1 MNQRLRV
8 TFFSVLIT
16 TLVSLGIGGFAL
28 QDSHDA
34 ALRQVDSRLNFV
46 IQAAMQ
52 NQQDFLNAALFALD
66 AGRIDASV
74 VLVTPRG
81 EQIPLTEASQGIA
94 LDTSLPRF
102 TSSVERAVSVNTD
115 NPYRMRSIPLPEE
128 EFLVVAISIDDLER
142 DWRENIAR
150 LLVFLLFA
158 NSLAIALS
166 FLLLRNNSR
175 KLEQQSL
182 LRMQRFLS
190 DAAHEL
196 RTPLTVIKGYSELLG
211 AQKIEAKQDQEKAF
225 ARVDHEVKRM
235 ESLINDLLLTAE
247 LNEATHLDFE
257 LYDISSAL
265 KTHLQDFEILSPERK
280 INAEIK
286 QGLRI
291 KASGDHLD
299 RMIQNIF
306 SNIRRHTPA
315 TAPVLVQLRGKG
327 KEVHLRIEDGGPGLP
342 EDAYNKA
349 SYEFERFD
357 RSRSRDTGGSGL
369 GLSIIAA
376 IVKEHSGSISLSKSA
391 LGGLAIHIQ
400 LPIK

>member
-28 QDSHDA
+28 QDSHNVA
-34 ALRQVDSRLNFV
+34 IRQVDSRLNFV
-46 IQAAMQ
+46 IQTALQ
-52 NQQDFLNAALFALD
+52 NQSDLLNAALFALD
-66 AGRIDASV
+66 ARRIDASIL
-74 VLVTPRG
+74 LVTPRG
-81 EQIPLTEASQGIA
+81 EQIPLTEASQRFSV
-94 LDTSLPRF
+94 DTSVKNI
-102 TSSVERAVSVNTD
+102 TSSVLRAISINTK
-115 NPYRMRSIPLPEE
+115 NPYRMRSIPLPEK
-128 EFLVVAISIDDLER
+128 EFLVVAISTDDLER

-150 LLVFLLFA
+150 LLVFLFFA
-158 NSLAIALS
+158 NLLAIALS
-166 FLLLRNNSR
+166 FILLRNNSR
-175 KLEQQSL
+175 KLERESL
-182 LRMQRFLS
+182 VRMQRFLS

-211 AQKIEAKQDQEKAF
+211 AHKIETKQDQEKAF
-225 ARVDHEVKRM
+225 VRVDHEVKRM
-235 ESLINDLLLTAE
+235 ESLINDLLLSAE

-265 KTHLQDFEILSPERK
+265 RTHLRDFEILSPDRTIE
-280 INAEIK
+280 NAIEP
-286 QGLRI
+286 GLQI
-291 KASGDHLD
+291 KASGDHID

-315 TAPVLVQLRGKG
+315 LAPVSVQLKSKG
-327 KEVHLRIEDGGPGLP
+327 KEVQLRIEDGGPGLP
-342 EDAYNKA
+342 DDAYSKA

-376 IVKEHSGSISLSKSA
+376 IVKEHSGNISLSKSA
-391 LGGLAIHIQ
+391 LGGLAIYIQ

>member
-1 MNQRLRV
+1 MNQRFRV

-28 QDSHDA
+28 DDSHRA
-34 ALRQVDSRLNFV
+34 AIRQVDSRLDFV
-46 IQAAMQ
+46 IQTALQ
-52 NQQDFLNAALFALD
+52 NQEDLLNAALFALD
-66 AGRIDASV
+66 AGRIDATV

-81 EQIPLTEASQGIA
+81 EQISLTESSERFP
-94 LDTSLPRF
+94 LDTSLKNIR
-102 TSSVERAVSVNTD
+102 SSIVGAISVNSEV
-115 NPYRMRSIPLPEE
+115 PYRMRSIPLPEE
-128 EFLVVAISIDDLER
+128 EFLVVAISTADLEKEWR
-142 DWRENIAR
+142 DNIAR
-150 LLVFLLFA
+150 LLAFLFGA
-158 NSLAIALS
+158 NMIAIALS

-175 KLEQQSL
+175 RLEQQSL
-182 LRMQRFLS
+182 VRMQRFLS

-211 AQKIEAKQDQEKAF
+211 SNKITAKDDQEKAF

-265 KTHLQDFEILSPERK
+265 RTHLRDFQILSPDRSIESM
-280 INAEIK
+280 IEPEL
-286 QGLRI
+286 QI
-291 KASGDHLD
+291 KASSDHID

-315 TAPVLVQLRGKG
+315 DAPVRAQLKSKG

-357 RSRSRDTGGSGL
+357 RSRSRDTGGS
-369 GLSIIAA
+369 
-376 IVKEHSGSISLSKSA
+376 ERSKRSNS
-391 LGGLAIHIQ
+391 
-400 LPIK
+400 

>member
-1 MNQRLRV
+1 MNQRFRV
-8 TFFSVLIT
+8 AFFSLLIT

-28 QDSHDA
+28 QDSHNA
-34 ALRQVDSRLNFV
+34 AIRQVDSRLNFV
-46 IQAAMQ
+46 IQTALQ
-52 NQQDFLNAALFALD
+52 NQSDLLNAALFALD
-66 AGRIDASV
+66 AGRIDASI

-81 EQIPLTEASQGIA
+81 EPISLTEASQRFDV
-94 LDTSLPRF
+94 DTSIKNI
-102 TSSVERAVSVNTD
+102 TSSVIRAISINSK

-128 EFLVVAISIDDLER
+128 EFLVVAISTADLES

-211 AQKIEAKQDQEKAF
+211 AHKIETKQDQEKAF

-235 ESLINDLLLTAE
+235 ESLINDLLLSAE
-247 LNEATHLDFE
+247 LNEATHLDFDS
-257 LYDISSAL
+257 YDISSEL
-265 KTHLQDFEILSPERK
+265 RTHLRDFEILSPDRTIENF
-280 INAEIK
+280 IEP
-286 QGLRI
+286 GLQI
-291 KASGDHLD
+291 KASGDHID

-306 SNIRRHTPA
+306 SNIRRHTPSL
-315 TAPVLVQLRGKG
+315 APVSVQLKSKG
-327 KEVHLRIEDGGPGLP
+327 KEVQLRIEDGGPGLP
-342 EDAYNKA
+342 DDAYNKA

-357 RSRSRDTGGSGL
+357 RSRSRDSGGSGL

-391 LGGLAIHIQ
+391 LGGLAIYIQ

>member
-28 QDSHDA
+28 QDSHNVA
-34 ALRQVDSRLNFV
+34 IRQVDSRLNFV
-46 IQAAMQ
+46 IQTALQ
-52 NQQDFLNAALFALD
+52 NQSDLLNAALFALD
-66 AGRIDASV
+66 AGRIDASIL
-74 VLVTPRG
+74 LVTPRG
-81 EQIPLTEASQGIA
+81 EQIPLTEASQRFSV
-94 LDTSLPRF
+94 DTSVKNI
-102 TSSVERAVSVNTD
+102 TSSVLRAISINTK
-115 NPYRMRSIPLPEE
+115 NPYRMRSIPLPEK
-128 EFLVVAISIDDLER
+128 EFLVVAISTDDLER

-150 LLVFLLFA
+150 LLAFLFFA
-158 NSLAIALS
+158 NLLAIALS
-166 FLLLRNNSR
+166 FILLRNNSR
-175 KLEQQSL
+175 KLERESL
-182 LRMQRFLS
+182 VRMQRFLS

-211 AQKIEAKQDQEKAF
+211 AHKIESKQDQEKAF
-225 ARVDHEVKRM
+225 VRVDHEVKRM
-235 ESLINDLLLTAE
+235 ESLINDLLLSAE

-265 KTHLQDFEILSPERK
+265 RTHLRDFEILSPHRTIE
-280 INAEIK
+280 NAIEP
-286 QGLRI
+286 GLQI
-291 KASGDHLD
+291 KASGDHID

-315 TAPVLVQLRGKG
+315 LAPVSVQLKSKG
-327 KEVHLRIEDGGPGLP
+327 KEVQLRIEDGGPGLP
-342 EDAYNKA
+342 DDAYSKA

-376 IVKEHSGSISLSKSA
+376 IVKEHSGNISLSKSA
-391 LGGLAIHIQ
+391 LGGLAIYIQ

>member
-74 VLVTPRG
+74 VLITPRG
-81 EQIPLTEASQGIA
+81 EQIPLTEASQGMA
-94 LDTSLPRF
+94 LDTSLPRV
-102 TSSVERAVSVNTD
+102 TSSVEQAVSVNTD

-142 DWRENIAR
+142 DWRQNIAR

-265 KTHLQDFEILSPERK
+265 KTHLRDFEILSPERK
-280 INAEIK
+280 IDSEIK
-286 QGLRI
+286 PGLHI

-315 TAPVLVQLRGKG
+315 SAPVLVQLRGKG

-342 EDAYNKA
+342 EDAYSKA

>member
-1 MNQRLRV
+1 MNQRFRV
-8 TFFSVLIT
+8 TFFSILIT

-28 QDSHDA
+28 DDSHRA
-34 ALRQVDSRLNFV
+34 ALRQVDSRLDFV
-46 IQAAMQ
+46 IQTALQ
-52 NQQDFLNAALFALD
+52 NQEDLLNAALFALD
-66 AGRIDASV
+66 AGRIDATV

-81 EQIPLTEASQGIA
+81 EQISLTESSERFP
-94 LDTSLPRF
+94 LDTSMKNI
-102 TSSVERAVSVNTD
+102 SSSILRAISVNSD
-115 NPYRMRSIPLPEE
+115 EPYRMRSIPLPEN
-128 EFLVVAISIDDLER
+128 EFLVVAISTEDLEKEWR
-142 DWRENIAR
+142 DNIAR
-150 LLVFLLFA
+150 LLAFLFA
-158 NSLAIALS
+158 ANMIAIALS

-175 KLEQQSL
+175 RLEQQSL
-182 LRMQRFLS
+182 VRMQRFLS

-211 AQKIEAKQDQEKAF
+211 SNKIAAKEDQDKAF
-225 ARVDHEVKRM
+225 QRVDHEVKRM

-265 KTHLQDFEILSPERK
+265 GTHLRDFQILSPDRSIDSK
-280 INAEIK
+280 IEPELA
-286 QGLRI
+286 I
-291 KASGDHLD
+291 KASSDHID

-315 TAPVLVQLRGKG
+315 DAPVRVQLKSKG
-327 KEVHLRIEDGGPGLP
+327 KEVHVRIEDGGPGLP

-376 IVKEHSGSISLSKSA
+376 IVKEHSGSISLSKSS
-391 LGGLAIHIQ
+391 LGGLAIQIQ
-400 LPIK
+400 LPVK

>member
-1 MNQRLRV
+1 MNQRFRV

-28 QDSHDA
+28 DDSHRA
-34 ALRQVDSRLNFV
+34 AIRQVDSRLDFV
-46 IQAAMQ
+46 IQTALQ
-52 NQQDFLNAALFALD
+52 NQEDLLNAALFALD
-66 AGRIDASV
+66 AGRIDATV

-81 EQIPLTEASQGIA
+81 EQISLTESSERFP
-94 LDTSLPRF
+94 LDTSLKNIR
-102 TSSVERAVSVNTD
+102 SSIVGAISVNSEV
-115 NPYRMRSIPLPEE
+115 PYRMRSIPLPEE
-128 EFLVVAISIDDLER
+128 EFLVVAISTADLEKEWR
-142 DWRENIAR
+142 DNIAR
-150 LLVFLLFA
+150 LLAFLFGA
-158 NSLAIALS
+158 NMIAIALS

-175 KLEQQSL
+175 RLEQQSL
-182 LRMQRFLS
+182 VRMQRFLS

-211 AQKIEAKQDQEKAF
+211 SNKITAKDDQEKAF

-265 KTHLQDFEILSPERK
+265 RTHLRDFQILSPDRSIESM
-280 INAEIK
+280 IEPEL
-286 QGLRI
+286 QI
-291 KASGDHLD
+291 KASSDHID

-315 TAPVLVQLRGKG
+315 DAPVRAQLKSKG

-376 IVKEHSGSISLSKSA
+376 IVKEHSGGISLSKSS
-391 LGGLAIHIQ
+391 LGGLAIQIQ
-400 LPIK
+400 LPVK

>member
-94 LDTSLPRF
+94 LDTSLPRV

>member
-1 MNQRLRV
+1 MNQRIRV

-28 QDSHDA
+28 QDSHNA
-34 ALRQVDSRLNFV
+34 AIRQVDSRLNFV
-46 IQAAMQ
+46 IQTALQ
-52 NQQDFLNAALFALD
+52 NQRDLLNAAIFALD
-66 AGRIDASV
+66 AGRIDATI
-74 VLVTPRG
+74 LLITPRG
-81 EQIPLTEASQGIA
+81 EQIPLAEASQQFSVN
-94 LDTSLPRF
+94 TSVKHI
-102 TSSVERAVSVNTD
+102 TSSVIRAISINSD
-115 NPYRMRSIPLPEE
+115 NPYRMRSIPLPEK
-128 EFLVVAISIDDLER
+128 EFLVVAISTADLER
-142 DWRENIAR
+142 DWHENIAR
-150 LLVFLLFA
+150 LLAFLFFA

-211 AQKIEAKQDQEKAF
+211 TNKIETKEEQEKAF
-225 ARVDHEVKRM
+225 TRVDHEVKRM

-257 LYDISSAL
+257 LYNISSAL
-265 KTHLQDFEILSPERK
+265 STHLRDFEILSADRRIESTIEPDL
-280 INAEIK
+280 
-286 QGLRI
+286 QI
-291 KASGDHLD
+291 KASGDHID

-306 SNIRRHTPA
+306 SNIRRHTPSA
-315 TAPVLVQLRGKG
+315 APVKVQLKSKG
-327 KEVHLRIEDGGPGLP
+327 KEVQLRIEDGGPGLP

-376 IVKEHSGSISLSKSA
+376 IVKEHSGSISLSKST
-391 LGGLAIHIQ
+391 LGGLAIYIQ

>member
-94 LDTSLPRF
+94 LDTSRPRV

-128 EFLVVAISIDDLER
+128 EFLVVAISINDLER

-257 LYDISSAL
+257 LYDISAAL

-280 INAEIK
+280 INTEIK

>member
-1 MNQRLRV
+1 MNQRFRV

-28 QDSHDA
+28 DDSHRA
-34 ALRQVDSRLNFV
+34 AIRQVDSRLDFV
-46 IQAAMQ
+46 IQTALQ
-52 NQQDFLNAALFALD
+52 NQDDLLNAALFALD
-66 AGRIDASV
+66 TGRIDATV
-74 VLVTPRG
+74 ILVTPKG
-81 EQIPLTEASQGIA
+81 EQISLTESSQRFAI
-94 LDTSLPRF
+94 DTSAKKV
-102 TSSVERAVSVNTD
+102 TASISRAISVNSED
-115 NPYRMRSIPLPEE
+115 PYRMRSIPLPED
-128 EFLVVAISIDDLER
+128 EFLVVAISTSDLEKEWR
-142 DWRENIAR
+142 DNIAR
-150 LLVFLLFA
+150 LVAFLFGA
-158 NSLAIALS
+158 NMIAIALS

-175 KLEQQSL
+175 RLEQQSL
-182 LRMQRFLS
+182 VRMQRFLS

-211 AQKIEAKQDQEKAF
+211 SNKIAAKDDQEKAF

-265 KTHLQDFEILSPERK
+265 LTHLRDFQILSPDRSIESM
-280 INAEIK
+280 IEPEL
-286 QGLRI
+286 QI
-291 KASGDHLD
+291 KASSDHID

-315 TAPVLVQLRGKG
+315 DAPVRVQLKSKG
-327 KEVHLRIEDGGPGLP
+327 KEVHVRIEDGGPGLP

-376 IVKEHSGSISLSKSA
+376 IVKEHSGSISLSKSS
-391 LGGLAIHIQ
+391 LGGLAIQIQ
-400 LPIK
+400 LPVK

>member
-1 MNQRLRV
+1 MNQRFRV

-28 QDSHDA
+28 DDSHRA
-34 ALRQVDSRLNFV
+34 AIRQVDSRLDYV
-46 IQAAMQ
+46 IKTALQ
-52 NQQDFLNAALFALD
+52 NQEDLLNAALFALD
-66 AGRIDASV
+66 AGRIDATV
-74 VLVTPRG
+74 LLVTPKG
-81 EQIPLTEASQGIA
+81 EQISLTESSQRFPI
-94 LDTSLPRF
+94 DTSAKKV
-102 TSSVERAVSVNTD
+102 TSSILRAISVNSE

-128 EFLVVAISIDDLER
+128 EFLVVAISTADLEKEWR
-142 DWRENIAR
+142 DNIAR
-150 LLVFLLFA
+150 LVAFLFGA
-158 NSLAIALS
+158 NMIAIALS

-175 KLEQQSL
+175 RLEQQSL
-182 LRMQRFLS
+182 VRMQRFLS

-211 AQKIEAKQDQEKAF
+211 SNKIAAKDDQEKAF

-265 KTHLQDFEILSPERK
+265 LTHLRDFQILSPDRSIESM
-280 INAEIK
+280 IEPEL
-286 QGLRI
+286 QI
-291 KASGDHLD
+291 KASSDHID

-306 SNIRRHTPA
+306 SNIRRHTPGD
-315 TAPVLVQLRGKG
+315 APVRVQLKSKG
-327 KEVHLRIEDGGPGLP
+327 KEVHVRIEDGGPGLP

-376 IVKEHSGSISLSKSA
+376 IVKEHSGSISLSKSS
-391 LGGLAIHIQ
+391 LGGLAIQIQ
-400 LPIK
+400 LPVK

>member
-28 QDSHDA
+28 QDSHNVA
-34 ALRQVDSRLNFV
+34 IRQVDSRLNFV
-46 IQAAMQ
+46 IQTALQ
-52 NQQDFLNAALFALD
+52 NQSDLLNAALFALD
-66 AGRIDASV
+66 AGRIDASIL
-74 VLVTPRG
+74 LVTPRG
-81 EQIPLTEASQGIA
+81 EQIPLTEASQRFSV
-94 LDTSLPRF
+94 DTSVKNI
-102 TSSVERAVSVNTD
+102 TSSVLRAISINTK
-115 NPYRMRSIPLPEE
+115 NPYRMRSIPLPEK
-128 EFLVVAISIDDLER
+128 EFLVVAISTDDLER

-150 LLVFLLFA
+150 LLAFLFFA

-166 FLLLRNNSR
+166 FILLRNNSR
-175 KLEQQSL
+175 KLERESL
-182 LRMQRFLS
+182 VRMQRFLS

-211 AQKIEAKQDQEKAF
+211 AHKIESKQDQEKAF
-225 ARVDHEVKRM
+225 VRVDHEVKRM
-235 ESLINDLLLTAE
+235 ESLINDLLLSAE

-265 KTHLQDFEILSPERK
+265 RTHLRDFEILSPNRTIE
-280 INAEIK
+280 NAIEP
-286 QGLRI
+286 GLQI
-291 KASGDHLD
+291 KASGDHID

-315 TAPVLVQLRGKG
+315 LAPVSVQLKSKG
-327 KEVHLRIEDGGPGLP
+327 KEVQLRIEDGGPGLP
-342 EDAYNKA
+342 DDAYSKA

-376 IVKEHSGSISLSKSA
+376 IVKEHSGNISLSKSA
-391 LGGLAIHIQ
+391 LGGLAIYIQ

>member
-1 MNQRLRV
+1 MSQRFRV

-28 QDSHDA
+28 QDSHKA

-46 IQAAMQ
+46 IQTAQQ
-52 NQQDFLNAALFALD
+52 NQQDLLSAALFALD
-66 AGRIDASV
+66 AGRIDATV

-81 EQIPLTEASQGIA
+81 EQISLTESSQR
-94 LDTSLPRF
+94 LVPDTSPKNIN
-102 TSSVERAVSVNTD
+102 SSVIRAVSIRSE
-115 NPYRMRSIPLPEE
+115 NPYRMRSIQLPEE
-128 EFLVVAISIDDLER
+128 EFLVVAISTGDLEKE
-142 DWRENIAR
+142 WRQNIFR
-150 LLVFLLFA
+150 LLMFLLLA
-158 NSLAIALS
+158 NLLAITLS

-182 LRMQRFLS
+182 VRMQRFLS

-211 AQKIEAKQDQEKAF
+211 AHKIEAREDQEKAF
-225 ARVDHEVKRM
+225 QRVDNEVKRM
-235 ESLINDLLLTAE
+235 ESLINDLLLSAE
-247 LNEATHLDFE
+247 LNEATHLNFE
-257 LYDISSAL
+257 PYDISSSL
-265 KTHLQDFEILSPERK
+265 NTHLRDFEILSPDRSIDATITPALQ
-280 INAEIK
+280 IN
-286 QGLRI
+286 
-291 KASGDHLD
+291 ASGDHLD

-306 SNIRRHTPA
+306 SNIKRHTPA
-315 TAPVLVQLRGKG
+315 TAPVLVRLKSKG
-327 KEVHLRIEDGGPGLP
+327 KEIHLSIEDGGPGLP
-342 EDAYNKA
+342 EDAYKKA

-376 IVKEHSGSISLSKSA
+376 IVKEHSGSISLSKSS

>member
-94 LDTSLPRF
+94 LDTSLPRI

-211 AQKIEAKQDQEKAF
+211 AQKIEAKQDQAKAF

-257 LYDISSAL
+257 IYDISSAL

>member
-1 MNQRLRV
+1 MNQRFRV

-28 QDSHDA
+28 QDSHKA
-34 ALRQVDSRLNFV
+34 AIRQVDSRLNFV
-46 IQAAMQ
+46 IQTAQQ
-52 NQQDFLNAALFALD
+52 NNQDLLNAALFALD

-74 VLVTPRG
+74 VLVTPRA
-81 EQIPLTEASQGIA
+81 EQITLTEASQRFA
-94 LDTSLPRF
+94 LDTSARNIA
-102 TSSVERAVSVNTD
+102 SSIIRAISINSD
-115 NPYRMRSIPLPEE
+115 NPYRMRSIALPED
-128 EFLVVAISIDDLER
+128 EFLVVAISTSDLEK
-142 DWRENIAR
+142 DWRDNIAR
-150 LLVFLLFA
+150 LVAFLFGA
-158 NSLAIALS
+158 NMIAIALS

-175 KLEQQSL
+175 RLEQQSL
-182 LRMQRFLS
+182 VRMQRFLS

-211 AQKIEAKQDQEKAF
+211 SRKIETKEDQEKAF

-247 LNEATHLDFE
+247 LNESTHLDFE
-257 LYDISSAL
+257 LYDISSSL
-265 KTHLQDFEILSPERK
+265 HTHLKDFEILSPNRTIESK
-280 INAEIK
+280 VEPAL
-286 QGLRI
+286 QI
-291 KASGDHLD
+291 KASSDHID

-306 SNIRRHTPA
+306 SNIRRHTPS
-315 TAPVLVQLRGKG
+315 TAPVLVELKSKG

-376 IVKEHSGSISLSKSA
+376 IVKEHSGDISLSKSS

>member
-28 QDSHDA
+28 QDSHNVA
-34 ALRQVDSRLNFV
+34 IRQVDSRLNFV
-46 IQAAMQ
+46 IQTALQ
-52 NQQDFLNAALFALD
+52 NQSDLLNAALFALD
-66 AGRIDASV
+66 AGRIDASIL
-74 VLVTPRG
+74 LVTPRG
-81 EQIPLTEASQGIA
+81 EQIPLTEASQRFTV
-94 LDTSLPRF
+94 DTSVKNI
-102 TSSVERAVSVNTD
+102 TSSVLRAISINTK
-115 NPYRMRSIPLPEE
+115 NPYRMRSIPLPEK
-128 EFLVVAISIDDLER
+128 EFLVVAISTDDLER

-150 LLVFLLFA
+150 LLAFLFFA

-166 FLLLRNNSR
+166 FILLRNNSR
-175 KLEQQSL
+175 KLEQESL
-182 LRMQRFLS
+182 VRMQRFLS

-211 AQKIEAKQDQEKAF
+211 AHKIESKQDQEKAF
-225 ARVDHEVKRM
+225 VRVDHEVKRM
-235 ESLINDLLLTAE
+235 ESLINDLLLSAE

-265 KTHLQDFEILSPERK
+265 RTHLRDFEILSPDRTIE
-280 INAEIK
+280 NAIEP
-286 QGLRI
+286 GLQI
-291 KASGDHLD
+291 KASRDHLD

-315 TAPVLVQLRGKG
+315 LAPVSVQLKSKG
-327 KEVHLRIEDGGPGLP
+327 KEVQLRIEDGGPGLP
-342 EDAYNKA
+342 DDAYSKA

-357 RSRSRDTGGSGL
+357 RSRSRDSGGSGL

-376 IVKEHSGSISLSKSA
+376 IVKEHSGNISLSKSA
-391 LGGLAIHIQ
+391 LGGLAIYIQ

>member
-74 VLVTPRG
+74 VLITPRG
-81 EQIPLTEASQGIA
+81 EQIPLTEASQGMA
-94 LDTSLPRF
+94 LDTSLPRV
-102 TSSVERAVSVNTD
+102 TSSVEQAVSVNTD

-315 TAPVLVQLRGKG
+315 AAPVLVQLRGKG
-327 KEVHLRIEDGGPGLP
+327 KEIHLRIEDGGPGLP

-376 IVKEHSGSISLSKSA
+376 IVKEHSGSISLSKST

>member
-94 LDTSLPRF
+94 LDTSLPRI

-142 DWRENIAR
+142 DWRQNIAR

-265 KTHLQDFEILSPERK
+265 KTHLRDFEILSPERK
-280 INAEIK
+280 IESEIK
-286 QGLRI
+286 PGLHI

-315 TAPVLVQLRGKG
+315 SAPVLVQLRGKG

-342 EDAYNKA
+342 EDAYSKA

>member
-1 MNQRLRV
+1 MKQRFRV

-16 TLVSLGIGGFAL
+16 TLLSLGIGGFAL

-34 ALRQVDSRLNFV
+34 AIRQVDSRLNFV
-46 IQAAMQ
+46 IQSALQ
-52 NQQDFLNAALFALD
+52 NPQDLLNAALFALD

-74 VLVTPRG
+74 VLLTSKG
-81 EQIPLTEASQGIA
+81 EQISLTEASQRFA
-94 LDTSLPRF
+94 LDTSLRNV
-102 TSSVERAVSVNTD
+102 TNSVSRAISINNE
-115 NPYRMRSIPLPEE
+115 NPYRMRSIALPEDE
-128 EFLVVAISIDDLER
+128 YLVVAISTSDLER
-142 DWRENIAR
+142 DWRQNIAR
-150 LLVFLLFA
+150 LLAFLLFA
-158 NSLAIALS
+158 NLLAIALS

-175 KLEQQSL
+175 RLEQQSL

-211 AQKIEAKQDQEKAF
+211 ARKIESKEDQEKAF

-247 LNEATHLDFE
+247 LNEATHLDFD
-257 LYDISSAL
+257 LYDISSSL
-265 KTHLQDFEILSPERK
+265 KTHLRDFEILSPERSIESK
-280 INAEIK
+280 IEPAL
-286 QGLRI
+286 QI
-291 KASGDHLD
+291 KASGDHID

-306 SNIRRHTPA
+306 SNIRRHTPSD
-315 TAPVLVQLRGKG
+315 APVLVQLKSKS
-327 KEVHLRIEDGGPGLP
+327 KEVYLQIEDGGPGLP

>member
-1 MNQRLRV
+1 MNQRFRV

-28 QDSHDA
+28 QDSHNA
-34 ALRQVDSRLNFV
+34 AIRQVDSRLNFV
-46 IQAAMQ
+46 IQTALQ
-52 NQQDFLNAALFALD
+52 NQKDLLNAALFALD

-74 VLVTPRG
+74 VLLTPQG
-81 EQIPLTEASQGIA
+81 EQISLTEASQRFS
-94 LDTSLPRF
+94 LDTSQRNV
-102 TSSVERAVSVNTD
+102 TSSVVRAISINSE

-128 EFLVVAISIDDLER
+128 EFLVVAISTADLER
-142 DWRENIAR
+142 DWRQNIAR
-150 LLVFLLFA
+150 LLAFLLFA

-182 LRMQRFLS
+182 VRMQRFLS

-211 AQKIEAKQDQEKAF
+211 ARKIESKEDQEKAY

-257 LYDISSAL
+257 LYDISAAL
-265 KTHLQDFEILSPERK
+265 KTHLRDFEILSPERS
-280 INAEIK
+280 IESSIEAALQI
-286 QGLRI
+286 R
-291 KASGDHLD
+291 ASGDHID
-299 RMIQNIF
+299 RMVQNIF

-315 TAPVLVQLRGKG
+315 SAPVLVQLKSKG

-376 IVKEHSGSISLSKSA
+376 IVKEHSGSISLSKSS
-391 LGGLAIHIQ
+391 LGGLAIFIQ

>member
-1 MNQRLRV
+1 MRQRFRV
-8 TFFSVLIT
+8 AFFSLLIT

-28 QDSHDA
+28 QDSHNA
-34 ALRQVDSRLNFV
+34 AIRQVDSRLNFI
-46 IQAAMQ
+46 IQTALQ
-52 NQQDFLNAALFALD
+52 NQEDLLNAALFAVD

-81 EQIPLTEASQGIA
+81 EQISLTEASQRFA
-94 LDTSLPRF
+94 LDTSIKNVGA
-102 TSSVERAVSVNTD
+102 SIVRAISINSE
-115 NPYRMRSIPLPEE
+115 NPYRMRSIPLPEQ
-128 EFLVVAISIDDLER
+128 EFLVVAISTADLER
-142 DWRENIAR
+142 DWRQNIAR
-150 LLVFLLFA
+150 LLIFLFFA
-158 NSLAIALS
+158 NSVAIALS

-182 LRMQRFLS
+182 VRMQRFLS

-211 AQKIEAKQDQEKAF
+211 SNKISAQEDQDKAF

-247 LNEATHLDFE
+247 LNESTHLDFE
-257 LYDISSAL
+257 HYDISSAL
-265 KTHLQDFEILSPERK
+265 NTHLRDFEILSPDRTIEST
-280 INAEIK
+280 IEPA
-286 QGLRI
+286 LHI
-291 KASGDHLD
+291 KASSDHID

-315 TAPVLVQLRGKG
+315 VAPVLVRLKSKG
-327 KEVHLRIEDGGPGLP
+327 KEVHLDIEDGGPGLP

-376 IVKEHSGSISLSKSA
+376 IVKEHSGSISLSKSS

>member
-1 MNQRLRV
+1 MNQRFRV
-8 TFFSVLIT
+8 AFFSLLIT

-28 QDSHDA
+28 QDSHNA
-34 ALRQVDSRLNFV
+34 AIRQVDSRLNFV
-46 IQAAMQ
+46 IQTALQ
-52 NQQDFLNAALFALD
+52 NQSDLLNAALFALD
-66 AGRIDASV
+66 AGRIDASI

-81 EQIPLTEASQGIA
+81 EPISLTEASQRFDV
-94 LDTSLPRF
+94 DTSIKNI
-102 TSSVERAVSVNTD
+102 TSSVIRAISINSK

-128 EFLVVAISIDDLER
+128 EFLVVAISTADLES

-211 AQKIEAKQDQEKAF
+211 AHKIETKQDQEKAF

-235 ESLINDLLLTAE
+235 ESLINDLLLSAE

-257 LYDISSAL
+257 SYDISSEL
-265 KTHLQDFEILSPERK
+265 RTHLRDFEILSPDRTIENF
-280 INAEIK
+280 IEP
-286 QGLRI
+286 GLQI
-291 KASGDHLD
+291 KASGDHID

-306 SNIRRHTPA
+306 SNIRRHTPSL
-315 TAPVLVQLRGKG
+315 APVSVQLKSKG
-327 KEVHLRIEDGGPGLP
+327 KEVQLRIEDGGPGLP
-342 EDAYNKA
+342 DDAYNKA

-357 RSRSRDTGGSGL
+357 RSRSRDSGGSGL

-391 LGGLAIHIQ
+391 LGGLAIYIQ

>member
-28 QDSHDA
+28 QDSHNVA
-34 ALRQVDSRLNFV
+34 IRQVDSRLNFV
-46 IQAAMQ
+46 IQTALQ
-52 NQQDFLNAALFALD
+52 NQSDLLNAALFALD
-66 AGRIDASV
+66 AGRIDASIL
-74 VLVTPRG
+74 LVTPRG
-81 EQIPLTEASQGIA
+81 EQIPLTEASQRFSV
-94 LDTSLPRF
+94 DTSVKNI
-102 TSSVERAVSVNTD
+102 TSSVLRAISINTK
-115 NPYRMRSIPLPEE
+115 NPYRMRSIPLPEK
-128 EFLVVAISIDDLER
+128 EFLVVAISTDDLER

-150 LLVFLLFA
+150 LLAFLFFA

-166 FLLLRNNSR
+166 FILLRNNSR
-175 KLEQQSL
+175 KLEQESL
-182 LRMQRFLS
+182 VRMQRFLS

-211 AQKIEAKQDQEKAF
+211 AHKIETKQDQEKAF
-225 ARVDHEVKRM
+225 DRVDHEVKRM
-235 ESLINDLLLTAE
+235 ESLINDLLLSAE

-265 KTHLQDFEILSPERK
+265 RTHLRDFEILSPDRTIE
-280 INAEIK
+280 NAIEP
-286 QGLRI
+286 GLQI
-291 KASGDHLD
+291 KASGEHID

-315 TAPVLVQLRGKG
+315 LVPVSVQLKSKG
-327 KEVHLRIEDGGPGLP
+327 KEVQLRIEDGGPGLP
-342 EDAYNKA
+342 DDAYSKA

-376 IVKEHSGSISLSKSA
+376 IVKEHSGNISLSKSA
-391 LGGLAIHIQ
+391 LGGLAIYIQ

>member
-1 MNQRLRV
+1 MSQRFRV
-8 TFFSVLIT
+8 AFFSLLIT

-28 QDSHDA
+28 QDSHNA
-34 ALRQVDSRLNFV
+34 AIRQVDSRLNFI
-46 IQAAMQ
+46 IQTALQ
-52 NQQDFLNAALFALD
+52 NQEDLLNAALFAVD

-74 VLVTPRG
+74 ALVTPRG
-81 EQIPLTEASQGIA
+81 EQISLTEASQRFA
-94 LDTSLPRF
+94 LDTSIKNVGA
-102 TSSVERAVSVNTD
+102 SIVRAISINSE

-128 EFLVVAISIDDLER
+128 EFLVVAISTADLER
-142 DWRENIAR
+142 DWRQNIAR
-150 LLVFLLFA
+150 LLIFLFFA
-158 NSLAIALS
+158 NSVAIALS

-175 KLEQQSL
+175 KLEQLSL
-182 LRMQRFLS
+182 VRMQRFLS

-211 AQKIEAKQDQEKAF
+211 SNKIAAQEDKDKAF

-247 LNEATHLDFE
+247 LNESTHLDFE
-257 LYDISSAL
+257 QYDISSAL
-265 KTHLQDFEILSPERK
+265 NTHLRDFEILSPDRTIEST
-280 INAEIK
+280 IEPA
-286 QGLRI
+286 LHI
-291 KASGDHLD
+291 KASSDHID

-315 TAPVLVQLRGKG
+315 VAPVFVRLKSKG
-327 KEVHLRIEDGGPGLP
+327 KEVHLHIEDGGPGLP

-376 IVKEHSGSISLSKSA
+376 IVKEHSGSISLSKSS

>member
-28 QDSHDA
+28 QDSHNA
-34 ALRQVDSRLNFV
+34 AIRQVDSRLNLV
-46 IQAAMQ
+46 IQSTLQ
-52 NQQDFLNAALFALD
+52 NNNDLLNGALFALD
-66 AGRIDASV
+66 AGRIDATV
-74 VLVTPRG
+74 VLITPRR
-81 EQIPLTEASQGIA
+81 EQIVITEASQQFV
-94 LDTSLPRF
+94 LDTSPKNLS
-102 TSSVERAVSVNTD
+102 SSVIRAISINSK
-115 NPYRMRSIPLPEE
+115 NPYRMRSVPLPEN
-128 EFLVVAISIDDLER
+128 EFLVVAISTADLER

-150 LLVFLLFA
+150 LLAFLFFA
-158 NSLAIALS
+158 NLLAIALS

-175 KLEQQSL
+175 KLEQESL

-211 AQKIEAKQDQEKAF
+211 ANKIEIKEDQEKAF
-225 ARVDHEVKRM
+225 ARVDNEVKRM

-257 LYDISSAL
+257 RYDISASL
-265 KTHLQDFEILSPERK
+265 KTHLRDFEILSPDRSIETS
-280 INAEIK
+280 IAD
-286 QGLRI
+286 GLQI

-315 TAPVLVQLRGKG
+315 AAPVLVALKSKG
-327 KEVHLRIEDGGPGLP
+327 KEVQLRIEDGGPGLP
-342 EDAYNKA
+342 EDAYKKA

-357 RSRSRDTGGSGL
+357 RSRSRDSGGSGL

-376 IVKEHSGSISLSKSA
+376 IVKEHSGSISLSKSL
-391 LGGLAIHIQ
+391 LGGLAINIQ

>member
-1 MNQRLRV
+1 MNQRFRV
-8 TFFSVLIT
+8 AFFSLLIT

-28 QDSHDA
+28 QDSHNA
-34 ALRQVDSRLNFV
+34 AIRQVDSRLNFV
-46 IQAAMQ
+46 IQTALQ
-52 NQQDFLNAALFALD
+52 NQSDLLNAALFALD
-66 AGRIDASV
+66 AGRIDASI

-81 EQIPLTEASQGIA
+81 EPISLTEASQRFDV
-94 LDTSLPRF
+94 DTSIKNI
-102 TSSVERAVSVNTD
+102 TSSVIRAISINSK

-128 EFLVVAISIDDLER
+128 EFLVVAISTADLES

-150 LLVFLLFA
+150 LLVFLFFA

-211 AQKIEAKQDQEKAF
+211 AHKIETKQDQEKAF

-235 ESLINDLLLTAE
+235 ESLINDLLLSAE

-257 LYDISSAL
+257 SYDISSEL
-265 KTHLQDFEILSPERK
+265 RTHLRDFEILSPDRTIENF
-280 INAEIK
+280 IEP
-286 QGLRI
+286 GLQI
-291 KASGDHLD
+291 KASGDHID

-306 SNIRRHTPA
+306 FKYKTP
-315 TAPVLVQLRGKG
+315 
-327 KEVHLRIEDGGPGLP
+327 
-342 EDAYNKA
+342 Y
-349 SYEFERFD
+349 
-357 RSRSRDTGGSGL
+357 
-369 GLSIIAA
+369 SIDCT
-376 IVKEHSGSISLSKSA
+376 S
-391 LGGLAIHIQ
+391 
-400 LPIK
+400 

>member
-1 MNQRLRV
+1 MKQRFRV

-16 TLVSLGIGGFAL
+16 TLLSLGIGGFAL

-34 ALRQVDSRLNFV
+34 AIRQVDSRLNFV
-46 IQAAMQ
+46 IQSALQ
-52 NQQDFLNAALFALD
+52 NPQDLLNAALFALD

-74 VLVTPRG
+74 VLLTPKG
-81 EQIPLTEASQGIA
+81 EQISLTEASQRFA
-94 LDTSLPRF
+94 LDTSLRNV
-102 TSSVERAVSVNTD
+102 TNSVSRAISINNE
-115 NPYRMRSIPLPEE
+115 NPYRMRSIALPEDE
-128 EFLVVAISIDDLER
+128 YLVVAISTADLER
-142 DWRENIAR
+142 DWRQNIAR
-150 LLVFLLFA
+150 LLAFLLFA
-158 NSLAIALS
+158 NLLAIALS

-175 KLEQQSL
+175 RLEQQSL

-211 AQKIEAKQDQEKAF
+211 ARKIESKEDQEKAF

-247 LNEATHLDFE
+247 LNEATHLDFD
-257 LYDISSAL
+257 LYDISSSL
-265 KTHLQDFEILSPERK
+265 KTHLRDFEILSPERSIKSK
-280 INAEIK
+280 IEPAL
-286 QGLRI
+286 QI
-291 KASGDHLD
+291 KASGDHID

-306 SNIRRHTPA
+306 SNIRRHTPSD
-315 TAPVLVQLRGKG
+315 APVLVQLKSKS
-327 KEVHLRIEDGGPGLP
+327 KEVYLQIEDGGPGLP

>member
-94 LDTSLPRF
+94 LDTSRPRV
-102 TSSVERAVSVNTD
+102 TSSVEQAVSVNTD

-142 DWRENIAR
+142 DWRQNIAR

-291 KASGDHLD
+291 KASEDHLD

>member
-8 TFFSVLIT
+8 TIFSVLIT

-28 QDSHDA
+28 DDSHRA
-34 ALRQVDSRLNFV
+34 AIRQVDTKLNFI
-46 IQAAMQ
+46 IQTALQ
-52 NQQDFLNAALFALD
+52 NQQDLLNAALFALD
-66 AGRIDASV
+66 AGRIDATV
-74 VLVTPRG
+74 TLITPRS
-81 EQIPLTEASQGIA
+81 EQISLTESSQRLI
-94 LDTSLPRF
+94 LDTSAKNIQASEVHPI
-102 TSSVERAVSVNTD
+102 SIQSK
-115 NPYRMRSIPLPEE
+115 NPYRMRSIPLPEN
-128 EFLVVAISIDDLER
+128 EFLVVAISTADLEK
-142 DWRENIAR
+142 DWRQNIAR
-150 LLVFLLFA
+150 LLVFLFIA
-158 NSLAIALS
+158 NLLAIAFS
-166 FLLLRNNSR
+166 ILLLRNNSR

-211 AQKIEAKQDQEKAF
+211 GQKIESKSDQERAF

-247 LNEATHLDFE
+247 LNEATHLNFDN
-257 LYDISSAL
+257 YDISSAL
-265 KTHLQDFEILSPERK
+265 STHLRDFEILSPNRTIESTIAPGIQIR
-280 INAEIK
+280 
-286 QGLRI
+286 
-291 KASGDHLD
+291 ASRDHID

-306 SNIRRHTPA
+306 SNIRRHTPDV
-315 TAPVLVQLRGKG
+315 APVLVHLDTKG

-342 EDAYNKA
+342 ENSYNNA

-376 IVKEHSGSISLSKSA
+376 IVKEHSGNISLSKST
-391 LGGLAIHIQ
+391 LGGLAIHIE